1 MIKCIHDECC
11 WPECDKTCGLTPTGN
26 YEAGSSAEESPI
38 HHLQCRIDELL
49 AANEEFRQKTMAAKM
64 IVRSLEK
71 SLWIPTEE
79 EVAYEKVCLH
89 GWVDCIHNPE
99 YIRRNYPEWW
109 VELGMPTECTEE
121 SCYYDDE
128 DK

>member
-11 WPECDKTCGLTPTGN
+11 WPECDKTCGFALPSN
-26 YEAGSSAEESPI
+26 EHAPEATLI
-38 HHLQCRIDELL
+38 YYLQERISELL
-49 AANEEFRQKTMAAKM
+49 AENKELRQKFTAAKM
-64 IVRSLEK
+64 IVRSLDK
-71 SLWIPTEE
+71 ALWIPTEE
-79 EVAYEKVCLH
+79 EIAYEKVCLH
-89 GWVDCIHNPE
+89 GWVDCVHNPE

>member
-26 YEAGSSAEESPI
+26 YEAGSSAEESLI

-49 AANEEFRQKTMAAKM
+49 AANEEFRQKIMAAKM